1 MQKSLQ
7 FLLLIAFLF
16 ITMKT
21 QAAVSPEPRA
31 LAKSVDQIW
40 PSIESFVRHDPRFT
54 EREMA
59 ALNTHQLQKY
69 FDIITEIFPATSIQT
84 SLVTGEDQLPES
96 LIAAG
101 FHLRELRKI
110 SEMRGDLTNL
120 IFDFLVQCSVKKEIN
135 STMATVCLG
144 HALHLSSKVKTKL
157 PLELYPAR
165 MVELAQ
171 LTL

>member
-7 FLLLIAFLF
+7 FLFLVAFLF

-21 QAAVSPEPRA
+21 QAAISPEPQ
-31 LAKSVDQIW
+31 AKSVDQIW

-54 EREMA
+54 DREMA
-59 ALNTHQLQKY
+59 SLNPKQLQKY
-69 FDIITEIFPATSIQT
+69 FEIITEIFPANSIQT
-84 SLVTGEDQLPES
+84 SVVTGEDQLPES

-110 SEMRGDLTNL
+110 SEMRSDLTNQ

-144 HALHLSSKVKTKL
+144 HALHLSSKVETKL